1 MLAAVLFASLLSVP
15 AEVRQPPLLDVPRVQ
30 KSLQLA
36 ARRRAPKKAPPKSKE
51 PPPPAAAESVPA
63 PSDAP
68 AGAPLGRSNRIEFE
82 GQLIK
87 GQTTKAGEVQ
97 ILERK
102 DSEIK
107 SMVKRRTSYREEII
121 KSVFPTVP

>member
-1 MLAAVLFASLLSVP
+1 MLTAVILTSLLSVP
-15 AEVRQPPLLDVPRVQ
+15 AEVRQPLVLDVPQMQ
-30 KSLQLA
+30 KSWQLA
-36 ARRRAPKKAPPKSKE
+36 ARRRAPKKAPPRSKE
-51 PPPPAAAESVPA
+51 PPPAAAAESAPA
-63 PSDAP
+63 PADAP
-68 AGAPLGRSNRIEFE
+68 AAGPIGRSNRIEFE